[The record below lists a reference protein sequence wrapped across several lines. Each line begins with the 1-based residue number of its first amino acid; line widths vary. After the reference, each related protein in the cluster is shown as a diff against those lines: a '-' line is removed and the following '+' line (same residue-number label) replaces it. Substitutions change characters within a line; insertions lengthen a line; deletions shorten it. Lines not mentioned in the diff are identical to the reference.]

1 MPIIQINMMEGRSD
15 EQKKRL
21 AAMVTDA
28 VVEAIGAPR
37 ESVRILI
44 HQMGPYDFSVGGVPA
59 AERGQPSA
67 VSNGNGAHPLQK
79 GALA

>member
-1 MPIIQINMMEGRSD
+1 MPIIQINMLEGRSD

-21 AAMVTDA
+21 AEKVTDA

-37 ESVRILI
+37 NSVRILI

-59 AERGQPSA
+59 ADSGKLPVR
-67 VSNGNGAHPLQK
+67 SNGNGARK
-79 GALA
+79 ASEVSA